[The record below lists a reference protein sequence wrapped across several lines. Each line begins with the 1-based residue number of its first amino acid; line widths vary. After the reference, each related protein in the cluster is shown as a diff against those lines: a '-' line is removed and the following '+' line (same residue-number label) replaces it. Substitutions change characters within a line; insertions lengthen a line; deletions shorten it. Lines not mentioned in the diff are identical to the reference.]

1 MSESNWHFV
10 SGNKYVWLEACKWN
24 FEEGIFII
32 DKSVRHWVKVIY
44 VRLGEGNG
52 CSYGNGVVFKR
63 MFCMIIYINL
73 KIREELD
80 KTDESL
86 AKKKDEFIKNINL
99 FKLQIAKNIDNGI
112 INYSELLIK
121 KISSE
126 EPNKNSLVEIFNKI
140 KA

>member
-1 MSESNWHFV
+1 MNAEISEIK
-10 SGNKYVWLEACKWN
+10 NKIQNKIQE
-24 FEEGIFII
+24 
-32 DKSVRHWVKVIY
+32 S
-44 VRLGEGNG
+44 
-52 CSYGNGVVFKR
+52 FKR
-63 MFCMIIYINL
+63 IKKIKEQNEISINL